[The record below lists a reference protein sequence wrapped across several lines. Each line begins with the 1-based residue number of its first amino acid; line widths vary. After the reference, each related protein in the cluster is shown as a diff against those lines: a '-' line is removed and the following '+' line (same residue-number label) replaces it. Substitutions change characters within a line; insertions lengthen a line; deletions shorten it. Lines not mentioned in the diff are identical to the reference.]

1 MRRPTFRTAALLSFV
16 AASGAAALAA
26 CNAITGLDGDYRLTK
41 QEEDASNDAAGTEPD
56 AGDDAAIATDAGG
69 DTGEV
74 DAFVEDASKDDG
86 SVELDSGND
95 AGPPT
100 DAGFCGGS
108 NVVFC
113 TDFESAS
120 SDGGGTSA
128 FGLEGARVLIVPA
141 GIGSVSVV
149 DGSGTANSR
158 GLVVKLPNTGT
169 GTRSAYLS
177 IDLGPASTFD
187 HLDVSFDMQVLQE
200 GQSVPDFS
208 TLGAIAD
215 RSDLKP
221 DYGVGLSAGV
231 PSTFIH
237 VYDNQT
243 DSQSASPDEIAQR
256 IYTVHIKAD
265 RAGAVLGGTLV
276 ELTSM
281 GATVALSKAGTTR
294 SLATAAELSL
304 VLGIYNASKQPSL
317 EVHFDNVK
325 VTKN

>member
-1 MRRPTFRTAALLSFV
+1 MRRPTFRTASLVSFV
-16 AASGAAALAA
+16 ALSGAAALAA

-56 AGDDAAIATDAGG
+56 TDGAVATDAGG

-74 DAFVEDASKDDG
+74 DAFVDDAAGDDG
-86 SVELDSGND
+86 AVEIDSGTD
-95 AGPPT
+95 AAPPT
-100 DAGFCGGS
+100 DAGFCSGS
-108 NVVFC
+108 NIVFC
-113 TDFESAS
+113 TDFENAT

-128 FGLEGARVLIVPA
+128 FGLEGARVLIAPS

-149 DGSGTANSR
+149 DGSGTGNSR
-158 GLVVKLPNTGT
+158 GLVAKLSTTGT
-169 GTRSAYLS
+169 GARSAYLN

-187 HLDVSFDMQVLQE
+187 HLDVSFDMRVLQE
-200 GQSVPDFS
+200 GTSVPDFS
-208 TLGAIAD
+208 SLGAIAD
-215 RSDLKP
+215 RADLKP
-221 DYGVGLSAGV
+221 DYGIGLSAGV

-243 DSQSASPDEIAQR
+243 DSESASPDEIAQR

-276 ELTSM
+276 EITSM

-294 SLATAAELSL
+294 SLGMAAELSL
-304 VLGIYNASKQPSL
+304 VLGIYNASNQPSL

-325 VTKN
+325 VTGTKN